1 MVEEL
6 GLCQSKILLVQ
17 RQCWLFLALSP
28 LLSKHLSF
36 WFWTRKW
43 TSPGRTYLKVFCV
56 LFLRS
61 DLGCVYPI
69 ARKHTGKILISVFS
83 CGKCLLFPDLP
94 SSLLVAFVSL
104 GTASWIIPSGR
115 VIILCQIC
123 PLSSQFSFIQC
134 WFFPSCIIY
143 PADVSFTSCC
153 PLGLLQYGHCNRLLK
168 KKKKSTKN
176 KKPYTST
183 YSVSYVSFQ
192 NSIVINC
199 VLVLSR

>member
-43 TSPGRTYLKVFCV
+43 TSPCGTYLKVFCV

-168 KKKKSTKN
+168 KKKKAQKTKN
-176 KKPYTST
+176 PTLQLILWAMSLFRT
-183 YSVSYVSFQ
+183 LLL
-192 NSIVINC
+192 SIAC
-199 VLVLSR
+199 LF